1 MADYIIDI
9 ETDGIDATKIH
20 CMAVRE
26 ESGHIQVHTVYDDM
40 RSFLD
45 SLRDS
50 DRIIGH
56 NFIRY
61 DWPVLSRILKVE
73 TKAFIVDTLSL
84 SWYLYPDVVKHG
96 LEQWGERF
104 GIAKPKIDDWE
115 NLDIGE
121 YCRRC
126 VEDVKINTM
135 LWEKQSEYLSNLYN
149 DANPDRVIRYLSLKM
164 RCAALQEKSKWKL
177 DVEKAKSLL
186 SDLEQSYQESVD
198 TLFAVMPEVKK
209 IKKCKRPAKPYKIDG
224 SLSVTGLRWKEITEE
239 AGKDFDT
246 KETIEVVVGT
256 EQPNPGSVQQ
266 LKDWLKSLGWKA
278 ETFKFSKQTGKAVEQ
293 IKNNDGSLCK
303 SVTKMFD
310 KHPELAHLET
320 MTVVKHRIGL
330 VKGFLDNVDSDGYV
344 MAQIQGFTNTLR
356 FKHAVC
362 VNIPSSRKPYGAE
375 IRSLLTVR
383 SPDNI
388 LCGSDMASLEDR
400 TKQHYMWD
408 HDPEYVKEMMT
419 PDFDPHLDLALSAG
433 VLTKQ
438 EVADYKAGFQPE
450 DIVKIRHIYKG
461 GNYACT
467 YGAGVATL
475 SRQLG
480 ISEEDAKTV
489 REAYWKRNWS
499 LETIA
504 DNVGIRRIEG
514 DKMWLWNP
522 VAKIYYYL
530 KTEKDKF
537 STLNQGTGTFC
548 FDMWLAYIIQERPQ
562 LTAQFHDEVILEIN
576 ETKQND
582 IKELLNKS
590 IQKVNKLLHLNR
602 ELECDIKFAKDYSEI
617 H

>member
-26 ESGHIQVHTVYDDM
+26 ESGHIQVHTVYDDI
-40 RSFLD
+40 RSFLG
-45 SLRDS
+45 SLLDS

-61 DWPVLSRILKVE
+61 DWPVISRILKVE
-73 TKAFIVDTLSL
+73 TKAFIVDTLAL

-135 LWEKQSEYLSNLYN
+135 LWEKQSEYLSKLYN

-164 RCAALQEKSKWKL
+164 RCAALQEKSRWKL

-186 SDLEQSYQESVD
+186 QQLEQSYQESID
-198 TLFAVMPEVKK
+198 TLSVVMPTVPKTKK
-209 IKKCKRPAKPYKIDG
+209 NKRPSKPYKIDG
-224 SLSVTGLRWKEITEE
+224 SLSVTGERWKKITED
-239 AGKDFDT
+239 AGLPFDT
-246 KETIEVVVGT
+246 DKEIITVIGE
-256 EQPNPGSVQQ
+256 EPPNPGSVPQI
-266 LKDWLKSLGWKA
+266 KDWLKRLGWKPK
-278 ETFKFSKQTGKAVEQ
+278 TFKFSKETGKAIPQ
-293 IKNNDGSLCK
+293 IKGSDGSLCE
-303 SVTKMFD
+303 SVSKLISD
-310 KHPELAHLET
+310 HPELSHLET

-344 MAQIQGFTNTLR
+344 KAEIQGLTNTLR

-383 SPDNI
+383 NDDYV

-408 HDPEYVKEMMT
+408 YDPEYVKEMMT

-433 VLTKQ
+433 ALTEQ
-438 EVADYKAGFQPE
+438 QVVDYKAGIQPE
-450 DIVKIRHIYKG
+450 EVVKIRHIYKG

-480 ISEEDAKTV
+480 ISQEDAKTV

-514 DKMWLWNP
+514 GKMWLWNP
-522 VAKIYYYL
+522 VAKIYYNL

-562 LTAQFHDEVILEIN
+562 LTAQFHDEVILELH

>member
-26 ESGHIQVHTVYDDM
+26 ESGHIQVHTVYDDI
-40 RSFLD
+40 RSFLG

-73 TKAFIVDTLSL
+73 TKAFIVDTLAL

-149 DANPDRVIRYLSLKM
+149 DANPDRAIRYLSLKM
-164 RCAALQEKSKWKL
+164 RCAALQEKSRWKL

-186 SDLEQSYQESVD
+186 QQLESSYQESVD

-246 KETIEVVVGT
+246 KEAIEVVVGT

-293 IKNNDGSLCK
+293 IKNNDGSMCK

-344 MAQIQGFTNTLR
+344 KAQIQGFTNTLR
-356 FKHAVC
+356 FKHTVC

-408 HDPEYVKEMMT
+408 YDPQYVKEMMT

-433 VLTKQ
+433 ILNKQ

-467 YGAGVATL
+467 YGAGVTTL

-480 ISEEDAKTV
+480 ISQEDAKTV

-522 VAKIYYYL
+522 VAKIYYHL
-530 KTEKDKF
+530 KTDKDKF

-548 FDMWLAYIIQERPQ
+548 FDMWVAYIIQERPQ
-562 LTAQFHDEVILEIN
+562 LTAQFHDEVILELN

>member
-40 RSFLD
+40 RSFLG

-61 DWPVLSRILKVE
+61 DWPILSRIIKAQ
-73 TKAFIVDTLSL
+73 TKAFLVDTLAL
-84 SWYLYPDVVKHG
+84 SWYLYPDVAKHG
-96 LEQWGERF
+96 LDAWGERF
-104 GIAKPKIDDWE
+104 SIAKPQIDDWE
-115 NLDIGE
+115 NLDIAE

-149 DANPDRVIRYLSLKM
+149 DENPDRVIRYLSLKM

-177 DVEKAKSLL
+177 DVDKAKSLL
-186 SDLEQSYQESVD
+186 QQLEQSYQESID
-198 TLFAVMPEVKK
+198 ALSAVMPTIPINKK
-209 IKKCKRPAKPYKIDG
+209 NKRPSKPFKTDG
-224 SLSVTGLRWKEITEE
+224 SLSVAGDRWKTITEH
-239 AGKDFDT
+239 AGLPFDT
-246 KETIEVVVGT
+246 NKTIITVVGQ
-256 EQPNPGSVQQ
+256 EPPNPGSVPQI
-266 LKDWLKSLGWKA
+266 KDWLKSLGWKA

-293 IKNNDGSLCK
+293 IKGSDGSLCK
-303 SVTKMFD
+303 SVSKVAN
-310 KHPELAHLET
+310 KYPEIKYLET

-330 VKGFLDNVDSDGYV
+330 VKGFLNNVDSDGFV
-344 MAQIQGFTNTLR
+344 KAEIQGLTNTLR
-356 FKHAVC
+356 FKHSVC

-383 SPDNI
+383 DENNL

-400 TKQHYMWD
+400 TKQHYMWGY
-408 HDPEYVKEMMT
+408 DPEYVKEMMT
-419 PDFDPHLDLALSAG
+419 PDFDPHLDLALSAEA
-433 VLTKQ
+433 LTEQ
-438 EVADYKAGFQPE
+438 QVADYKAGIQP
-450 DIVKIRHIYKG
+450 DDVVQIRHNYKG

-467 YGAGVATL
+467 YGAGIATL
-475 SRQLG
+475 SRQLD
-480 ISEEDAKTV
+480 ISEDDAKKIHK
-489 REAYWKRNWS
+489 AYWDRNWS
-499 LETIA
+499 LKEIA
-504 DNVGIRRIEG
+504 KNVGVRNIE
-514 DKMWLWNP
+514 KTLWLWNP

-530 KTEKDKF
+530 KTDKDKF

-548 FDMWLAYIIQERPQ
+548 FDMWLAYIIAERPQ
-562 LTAQFHDEVILEIN
+562 LTAQFHDEVILELN

-582 IKELLNKS
+582 IKELLNGS

-602 ELECDIKFAKDYSEI
+602 ELECDIKFAKNYSEI

>member
-61 DWPVLSRILKVE
+61 DWPVISRILKVE
-73 TKAFIVDTLSL
+73 TKAFIVDTLAL

-164 RCAALQEKSKWKL
+164 RCAALQEKSRWKL
-177 DVEKAKSLL
+177 DVERAKSLL
-186 SDLEQSYQESVD
+186 SELEQSYQESID
-198 TLFAVMPEVKK
+198 TLSVVMPTVPKTKK
-209 IKKCKRPAKPYKIDG
+209 NKRPSKPYKIDG
-224 SLSVTGLRWKEITEE
+224 SLSVTGERWKKITED
-239 AGKDFDT
+239 AGLPFDT
-246 KETIEVVVGT
+246 DKEIITVIGE
-256 EQPNPGSVQQ
+256 EPPNPGSVPQI
-266 LKDWLKSLGWKA
+266 KDWLKRLGWKPK
-278 ETFKFSKQTGKAVEQ
+278 TFKFAKETGKAIPQ
-293 IKNNDGSLCK
+293 IKGSDGSLCE
-303 SVTKMFD
+303 SVSKLISD
-310 KHPELAHLET
+310 HPELSHLET

-344 MAQIQGFTNTLR
+344 KAEIQGLTNTLR

-383 SPDNI
+383 NDDYV

-408 HDPEYVKEMMT
+408 YDPEYVKEMMT
-419 PDFDPHLDLALSAG
+419 PDFDPHLDLALSANA
-433 VLTKQ
+433 VTEQ
-438 EVADYKAGFQPE
+438 EVADYKDGIQPE
-450 DIVKIRHIYKG
+450 EVVRMRHIYKG

-467 YGAGVATL
+467 YGAGIATL
-475 SRQLG
+475 KRQLDV
-480 ISEEDAKTV
+480 SEHGAK
-489 REAYWKRNWS
+489 RIHKAYWKRNWS
-499 LETIA
+499 LKEIA
-504 DNVGIRRIEG
+504 KNVGVRNIGKTI
-514 DKMWLWNP
+514 WLWNP
-522 VAKIYYYL
+522 VAKIYYHL
-530 KTEKDKF
+530 KTDKDKF

-548 FDMWLAYIIQERPQ
+548 FDMWVAYIIQERPQ
-562 LTAQFHDEVILEIN
+562 LTAQFHDEVILELN

>member
-26 ESGHIQVHTVYDDM
+26 ESGHIQVHTVYDDI
-40 RSFLD
+40 RSFLG
-45 SLRDS
+45 SLLDS

-61 DWPVLSRILKVE
+61 DWPVISRLLKVE
-73 TKAFIVDTLSL
+73 TKAFIVDTLAL

-135 LWEKQSEYLSNLYN
+135 LWEKQSEYLSKLYN

-164 RCAALQEKSKWKL
+164 RCAALQEKSRWKL

-186 SDLEQSYQESVD
+186 QQLESSYQESVD

-246 KETIEVVVGT
+246 KEAIEVVVGT

-344 MAQIQGFTNTLR
+344 KAQIQGFTNTLR

-408 HDPEYVKEMMT
+408 YDPEYVKEMMT

-522 VAKIYYYL
+522 VAKIYYHL

-548 FDMWLAYIIQERPQ
+548 FDMWLAYIIAERPQ
-562 LTAQFHDEVILEIN
+562 LTAQFHDEVILELN

-582 IKELLNKS
+582 IKELLNRS
-590 IQKVNKLLHLNR
+590 IKKVNKLLHLDR